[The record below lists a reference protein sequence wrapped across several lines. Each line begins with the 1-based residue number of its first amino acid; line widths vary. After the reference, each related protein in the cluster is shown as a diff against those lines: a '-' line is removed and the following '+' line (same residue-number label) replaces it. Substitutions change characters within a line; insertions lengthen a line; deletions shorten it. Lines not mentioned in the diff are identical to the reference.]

1 METAAFLGMLG
12 LGYALSDKTK
22 KTTKEGFETQYEA
35 VTNTPNNY
43 SSIVPG
49 VAVKQPP
56 TKWEAPLGVRPTA
69 GKELD
74 LMYNFPASTRIDSEP
89 HPDKQG
95 GYLGFPVPSVSSVPQ
110 RPSEAVTAN
119 VRFNTSGNERT
130 PTLTNEKVIVSPLT
144 GIAMKP
150 EEFTHANMV
159 PFYRGSVKQNMSDTA
174 NRTKLDTF
182 TGGGSYQQEK
192 REQGPMFEASRE
204 PTGVPFGT
212 EIATDFMQSY
222 VVAPT
227 NRAGERPFEQVR
239 VGKGLGQGFTSIPS
253 GGYQQADSLV
263 YARPRSTDELRT
275 ANNPKLTYEGRV
287 VKGAHFVAAPGK
299 LGEVRKHLPDKF
311 YLNKNGERNFT
322 TTGANLKATE
332 RPVQVLRETTRPD
345 TTKEYEGPAKSQ
357 DFNATYTV
365 PSTRAPMVK
374 QAGSWG
380 FRNADSTNY
389 ADKDTEKG
397 QNDYGK
403 SSIEIRPNERF
414 YTGERG
420 QALNPKPQGTGKVTL
435 PLQDGP
441 RQTRKDENLGN
452 PNQAGY
458 INVGAGGVGKG
469 PAYDPNDIART
480 TIKETVLDG
489 DYLGNAA
496 GPLKLTTY
504 DPDDIARTT
513 IKETTEDSDYVG
525 VAAGPQKLTVYDP
538 DDTARTT
545 IKETTEDS
553 DYVGVVAGPVKLTV
567 YDPDDIAR
575 TTIKETTE
583 DSDYIGVVAGPVK
596 LTVYDPDDT
605 ARTTIKETTEDMDYK
620 GIAAPNMP
628 SQLTI
633 YDPEDIARITIRN
646 TTDDFDYNRNLG
658 RSDNPEEG
666 YVPFSDIARV
676 TDREALSATSEY
688 FGNAD
693 SEVPKE
699 MISPFIDGARK
710 TQKSAISAKSNY
722 TGIGNSEDK
731 KAIVNPY
738 LDGARQTQK
747 AAISAKS
754 SYTGSAGSANAKAPR
769 SEDAERQM
777 RQYPQKENIAKG
789 RAPAGNI
796 AVFNGEDYVN
806 LKYNKIESDYINDR
820 SPIVSRV
827 LNAPPS
833 EGQLGIMRPRA
844 VLKLDVAQERNA
856 PEVIEAL
863 ETNPY
868 VIPLHSTASKA
879 SAGELKYVNDN
890 AYVKAG
896 PDKRTEMCNLPVIDK
911 KAVKKYNS

>member
-12 LGYALSDKTK
+12 LGYAFSEK
-22 KTTKEGFETQYEA
+22 KQTKEGFEVQYEP

-56 TKWEAPLGVRPTA
+56 LKYEAPLGVRRTA
-69 GKELD
+69 AKDLD
-74 LMYNFPASTRIDSEP
+74 LMYNFPASSRIDSEP
-89 HPDKQG
+89 NPDKQG
-95 GYLGFPVPSVSSVPQ
+95 GYLGFPVPSASSVPQ
-110 RPSEAVTAN
+110 RPSDAVISN
-119 VRFNTSGNERT
+119 VRQNTSGQEKT
-130 PTLTNEKVIVSPLT
+130 PVLTKEKTIISPLT
-144 GIAMKP
+144 GLAMKP

-159 PFYRGSVKQNMSDTA
+159 PFYRGNLKQNMSDTA
-174 NRTKLDTF
+174 NRTLLDNY
-182 TGGGSYQQEK
+182 TGGGVIQQEK
-192 REQGPMFEASRE
+192 REQGPMFEASRA
-204 PTGVPFGT
+204 PTGVPYGS
-212 EIATDFMQSY
+212 EIATDYMQER

-227 NRAGERPFEQVR
+227 NRASERPFEQVR
-239 VGKGLGQGFTSIPS
+239 VGKGLGQGFTSLPS
-253 GGYQQADSLV
+253 GGYQQADALH

-287 VKGAHFVAAPGK
+287 VKGAHFVTAPGK

-332 RPVQVLRETTRPD
+332 RPVQVLRETTRPE

-365 PSTRAPMVK
+365 ASTRAPMVK

-380 FRNADSTNY
+380 FRNADSTSY
-389 ADKDTEKG
+389 ADKDTEKD

-403 SSIEIRPNERF
+403 AGIEIRPNERYF
-414 YTGERG
+414 TGERG
-420 QALNPKPQGTGKVTL
+420 QTLNPKPQGTGKVTM

-458 INVGAGGVGKG
+458 FNTGNTRG
-469 PAYDPNDIART
+469 PAYDPNDVART
-480 TIKETVLDG
+480 TIKETTLDG
-489 DYLGNAA
+489 DYMGTAS

-504 DPDDIARTT
+504 DPDDIAKTT
-513 IKETTEDSDYVG
+513 IRETTEDSDYVG
-525 VAAGPQKLTVYDP
+525 AVAGPAKLTVYDP
-538 DDTARTT
+538 DETARTT
-545 IKETTEDS
+545 IRETTEDS
-553 DYVGVVAGPVKLTV
+553 DYVGGVAGPVKLAVYDPDDVAKTTIRETTEDDDYVGVASGPVKLTV
-567 YDPDDIAR
+567 YDPDDVAR

-583 DSDYIGVVAGPVK
+583 DNGYV
-596 LTVYDPDDT
+596 
-605 ARTTIKETTEDMDYK
+605 
-620 GIAAPNMP
+620 GIASPNMP
-628 SQLTI
+628 TQLTI
-633 YDPEDIARITIRN
+633 YDPEDVAKTTIRN
-646 TTDDFDYNRNLG
+646 TTDNFDYTRNLK
-658 RSDNPEEG
+658 RADNPEEG
-666 YVPFSDIARV
+666 YVPYSDIARV

-699 MISPFIDGARK
+699 MVTPFPDGARK
-710 TQKSAISAKSNY
+710 TQKASISAKSAY
-722 TGIGNSEDK
+722 TGSGYSEDK
-731 KAIVNPY
+731 KALVNPY

-754 SYTGSAGSANAKAPR
+754 SYTGAAGTANAKAPR
-769 SEDAERQM
+769 SSAAEQAM

-820 SPIVSRV
+820 SPVVSRV
-827 LNAPPS
+827 LNDPPS
-833 EGQLGIMRPRA
+833 EAQLGLMRPRA
-844 VLKLDVAQERNA
+844 VLKLDVGMERNA
-856 PEVIEAL
+856 PEVVEAL

-868 VIPLHSTASKA
+868 VIPLRPTAAKA
-879 SAGELKYVNDN
+879 SAGEL
-890 AYVKAG
+890 AYINGSAHVKAG
-896 PDKRTEMCNLPVIDK
+896 MDTRFVEGGPVIDRA
-911 KAVKKYNS
+911 AVKKYSS

>member
-12 LGYALSDKTK
+12 LGYALSNK
-22 KTTKEGFETQYEA
+22 KESKEGFDVQYEP
-35 VTNTPNNY
+35 VNNTPNNY

-56 TKWEAPLGVRPTA
+56 LKYEAPLGIRPNA
-69 GKELD
+69 AKDLD

-110 RPSEAVTAN
+110 KPSESVISN
-119 VRFNTSGNERT
+119 VKFNTSGYEKT
-130 PTLTNEKVIVSPLT
+130 PTLTNEKVIISPLT

-159 PFYRGSVKQNMSDTA
+159 PFYRGNLKQNMSDVA
-174 NRTKLDTF
+174 NKNKLDTF
-182 TGGGSYQQEK
+182 TGGTAFQQEK
-192 REQGPMFEASRE
+192 REQGPMFEATRE

-212 EIATDFMQSY
+212 EISTDYMQNY
-222 VVAPT
+222 VTGNAPK
-227 NRAGERPFEQVR
+227 NRANEKPFETVR
-239 VGKGLGQGFTSIPS
+239 VGRGLGQGFTSLPS
-253 GGYQQADSLV
+253 GGYHQADALV
-263 YARPRSTDELRT
+263 YARPRTTDELRT

-287 VKGAHFVAAPGK
+287 VKGSHFVTAPGK

-380 FRNADSTNY
+380 FRNADSTSY

-403 SSIEIRPNERF
+403 AGIEIRPNERF

-420 QALNPKPQGTGKVTL
+420 QTLNPKPQGTGKVTL

-504 DPDDIARTT
+504 DPDDIAKTT
-513 IKETTEDSDYVG
+513 IRETTEDSDYVG
-525 VAAGPQKLTVYDP
+525 VVAGPQKLTVYDP

-553 DYVGVVAGPVKLTV
+553 DYVGVVAGPQKLTV
-567 YDPDDIAR
+567 YDPDDIAK
-575 TTIKETTE
+575 TTIRETTE

-596 LTVYDPDDT
+596 LTVYDPNDV
-605 ARTTIKETTEDMDYK
+605 ARTTIKETTEDSDYV
-620 GIAAPNMP
+620 GIAAPNKP

-633 YDPEDIARITIRN
+633 YDPEDIAKITIRN
-646 TTDDFDYNRNLG
+646 TTDNLDYNRNFG
-658 RSDNPEEG
+658 RADNPEEG
-666 YVPFSDIARV
+666 YVPYSDIARV
-676 TDREALSATSEY
+676 TDREAISATSEY
-688 FGNAD
+688 YGNAD

-699 MISPFIDGARK
+699 MVTPFPDGARK
-710 TQKSAISAKSNY
+710 TQKSAISAKSDY
-722 TGIGNSEDK
+722 TGVGYSEDK
-731 KAIVNPY
+731 KQIVNPY

-754 SYTGSAGSANAKAPR
+754 SYTGSAGTANAKAPR
-769 SEDAERQM
+769 SEAAERMM

-806 LKYNKIESDYINDR
+806 IKYNKIESDYINDR
-820 SPIVSRV
+820 SPIVNRV

-844 VLKLDVAQERNA
+844 VLKLDVGMERNA

-879 SAGELKYVNDN
+879 SAGEIKYIDGN
-890 AYVKAG
+890 AHVKMG
-896 PDKRTEMCNLPVIDK
+896 PDSRRDESGAIINR
-911 KAVKKYNS
+911 KAVKNYTS

>member
-12 LGYALSDKTK
+12 LGYTLSNK
-22 KTTKEGFETQYEA
+22 KPTKEGFETQYEP

-43 SSIVPG
+43 ASIVPG
-49 VAVKQPP
+49 VVVKQPP
-56 TKWEAPLGVRPTA
+56 VKYEAPLGIRPTA
-69 GKELD
+69 AKELD
-74 LMYNFPASTRIDSEP
+74 LLYNFPASTRIDSEP
-89 HPDKQG
+89 NPGKQG
-95 GYLGFPVPSVSSVPQ
+95 GYLGFPVPSASSVPQ
-110 RPSEAVTAN
+110 KPSEAVTSN
-119 VRFNTSGNERT
+119 VKFNTTGYEKT
-130 PTLTNEKVIVSPLT
+130 PILTNEKKLVSSLT

-159 PFYRGSVKQNMSDTA
+159 PFYRGTVKQNMTDTA
-174 NRTKLDTF
+174 NRIKLDNF
-182 TGGGSYQQEK
+182 TGGGYFQQEK
-192 REQGPMFEASRE
+192 REQGPMFEAQRG

-212 EIATDFMQSY
+212 EIATDFMHDY
-222 VVAPT
+222 VAGAPPT

-239 VGKGLGQGFTSIPS
+239 VGKGLGQGFTSLPS
-253 GGYQQADSLV
+253 GGFQQADSLH
-263 YARPRSTDELRT
+263 YARPRTTDELRT

-287 VKGAHFVAAPGK
+287 VKGSHFVTASGK

-322 TTGANLKATE
+322 TTGANLKSTE
-332 RPVQVLRETTRPD
+332 RPVQVLRETTRPE
-345 TTKEYEGPAKSQ
+345 TTSEYEGPAKSQ

-380 FRNADSTNY
+380 FRNADSTSY
-389 ADKDTEKG
+389 ADKDTGKD
-397 QNDYGK
+397 QNDYGR
-403 SSIEIRPNERF
+403 SAIEIRPNERF

-420 QALNPKPQGTGKVTL
+420 QALNPKPQASGKVTL

-458 INVGAGGVGKG
+458 INTGSSRG

-480 TIKETVLDG
+480 TIRETMLDG
-489 DYLGNAA
+489 DYVGNAA
-496 GPLKLTTY
+496 GPLKLKTY

-513 IKETTEDSDYVG
+513 TRETTEDSDYVG
-525 VAAGPQKLTVYDP
+525 VVAGPVKLTIYDPNDTARTTIRETTEDSDYVGTVAGPVKLTIYDP
-538 DDTARTT
+538 DDIAKTT

-553 DYVGVVAGPVKLTV
+553 DYVGVVAGPIKSTI
-567 YDPDDIAR
+567 YDPNDVAR

-583 DSDYIGVVAGPVK
+583 NFEYN
-596 LTVYDPDDT
+596 
-605 ARTTIKETTEDMDYK
+605 
-620 GIAAPNMP
+620 GIAAPNRP

-633 YDPEDIARITIRN
+633 YDPEDIAKITIRN
-646 TTDDFDYNRNLG
+646 TTDDFDYNIKLK

-688 FGNAD
+688 YGNPDA
-693 SEVPKE
+693 EVPKE
-699 MISPFIDGARK
+699 MISPFPDGVRK
-710 TQKSAISAKSNY
+710 TQKSAISAKSDY
-722 TGIGNSEDK
+722 TGIGNSQDK
-731 KAIVNPY
+731 KALVNPY
-738 LDGARQTQK
+738 IDGARQTQK

-754 SYTGSAGSANAKAPR
+754 SYTGSAGTANAKAPR
-769 SEDAERQM
+769 SENAERMM

-806 LKYNKIESDYINDR
+806 IKYNKIESDYINDR
-820 SPIVSRV
+820 SPIVNRV

-833 EGQLGIMRPRA
+833 EGQLGVMRPRA
-844 VLKLDVAQERNA
+844 VLKMDVGMERNA
-856 PEVIEAL
+856 PEVINAL
-863 ETNPY
+863 ESNPY

-879 SAGELKYVNDN
+879 SAGELKYEDNN
-890 AYVKAG
+890 AYVKMG
-896 PDKRTEMCNLPVIDK
+896 PDNRSNESGAIIDR
-911 KAVKKYNS
+911 KAVKKYTS